1 MIRVCVDNMADMGL
15 IHISERFIRV
25 KEGVIII
32 NDVIII
38 TYTSL
43 MKALDECRK
52 QTVREFIQIAQEK

>member
-1 MIRVCVDNMADMGL
+1 MGL
-15 IHISERFIRV
+15 IHISEIFICV

-43 MKALDECRK
+43 IWKLLMSVVNRQLKSLYK
-52 QTVREFIQIAQEK
+52 

>member
-1 MIRVCVDNMADMGL
+1 MRL
-15 IHISERFIRV
+15 IHISEIFICV
-25 KEGVIII
+25 KEGVIIT

-52 QTVREFIQIAQEK
+52 QTVKEFIKIAQEK

>member
-1 MIRVCVDNMADMGL
+1 MGL
-15 IHISERFIRV
+15 IHISEIFICV

-52 QTVREFIQIAQEK
+52 QTVKRVYTNSSRKVVPLYIFFF